1 VIKKILLLG
10 HTGKMGVAL
19 TKVLSGD
26 YEVVGKNSHD
36 FDASQFDSVEKLI
49 EELNPDIVI
58 NTVAFLGIDPCEQEP
73 EKAFLLNTLYPKILA
88 ELSVKRNF
96 LLVHFSTDAVF
107 GNNEKGAFYTEEDS
121 PCPLNLYG
129 VTKYGGDCMVMAYAK
144 RYYIFRLSVL
154 FGEATKKNQFVEKM
168 LQRIENGQKEL
179 FVADDVFLSPTY
191 SVDIACKVKEILNE
205 QNAFGLYHIANEGA
219 VSLYEFM
226 LEIGKCLNLQVP
238 IRAGSF
244 RDFPYIGQKN
254 LNTPITSS
262 KIKKLRSWQAAV
274 QDYCNVLIKGE

>member
-1 VIKKILLLG
+1 
-10 HTGKMGVAL
+10 MGVAL

-129 VTKYGGDCMVMAYAK
+129 VTKYGGGCMVVAYFQLGAF
-144 RYYIFRLSVL
+144 Y
-154 FGEATKKNQFVEKM
+154 G
-168 LQRIENGQKEL
+168 
-179 FVADDVFLSPTY
+179 PTF
-191 SVDIACKVKEILNE
+191 S
-205 QNAFGLYHIANEGA
+205 
-219 VSLYEFM
+219 
-226 LEIGKCLNLQVP
+226 
-238 IRAGSF
+238 
-244 RDFPYIGQKN
+244 
-254 LNTPITSS
+254 
-262 KIKKLRSWQAAV
+262 AV
-274 QDYCNVLIKGE
+274 QELCPAEVRSTVVAFYIMSLNVVGLGVGITGSGIMVDALIARGVPQPYSWPLFSFTCPSALAILCSLAAARVGKPAVATPAAT